1 LRVESS
7 KLKGFCFEPCLPAAE
22 GFGRRELSPLSLIW
36 VMRKELSM
44 NEVKV
49 GEVRIGK
56 GNPLV
61 LIAGPC
67 VLEGEEIVLEI
78 AKQLKELCVSLKIPF
93 IFKASYEKDN
103 RGSEKS
109 YKGPGLEDGLRV
121 LAKVKEKVG
130 VPVLSDVHRI
140 EDVNRAK
147 EVLDIIQVPA
157 FLCQQTSLLLK
168 VGEAG
173 RVVNIKKG
181 QFVAPEN
188 MAGAVKKIYS
198 TGNRQ
203 VLLTER
209 GTCFGYNKLISD
221 FCSIPI
227 MQEIGCPVI
236 FDATHVIR
244 NYGIPSEDP
253 RGGSPEYV
261 PHLSRAAVAV
271 GCNGLFLETH
281 LRPSQAL
288 CDASSMIPLNE
299 MENLLRQTKAIHDM
313 GRTWGIT

>member
-1 LRVESS
+1 
-7 KLKGFCFEPCLPAAE
+7 
-22 GFGRRELSPLSLIW
+22 
-36 VMRKELSM
+36 M
-44 NEVKV
+44 NEVNI
-49 GEVRIGK
+49 GEIRIGK

-67 VLEGEEIVLEI
+67 VIESEANALEV
-78 AKQLKELCVSLKIPF
+78 AKEMKKICSNLKIPY

-109 YKGPGLEDGLRV
+109 YSGPGLKEGLRI

-130 VPVLSDVHRI
+130 VPILSDVHRT
-140 EDVNRAK
+140 EDVDLAK
-147 EVLDIIQVPA
+147 EVLDVIQIPA

-168 VGEAG
+168 VGNAG
-173 RVVNIKKG
+173 KVVNIKKG
-181 QFVAPEN
+181 QFIAPES
-188 MAGAVKKIYS
+188 MAGAVKKVQS

-203 VLLTER
+203 ILLTER
-209 GTCFGYNKLISD
+209 GTCFGYNKLIAD

-227 MQEIGCPVI
+227 LQELGYPVV

-253 RGGSPEYV
+253 RGGSPQYV

-281 LRPSQAL
+281 PRPKEAL
-288 CDASSMIPLNE
+288 CDASSMIPLND
-299 MENLLRQTKAIHDM
+299 MENLLKQTKAIHDM
-313 GRTWGIT
+313 MRSWEIV

>member
-1 LRVESS
+1 
-7 KLKGFCFEPCLPAAE
+7 
-22 GFGRRELSPLSLIW
+22 
-36 VMRKELSM
+36 MRKELSM

>member
-1 LRVESS
+1 
-7 KLKGFCFEPCLPAAE
+7 
-22 GFGRRELSPLSLIW
+22 
-36 VMRKELSM
+36 M
-44 NEVKV
+44 NEVRV
-49 GEVRIGK
+49 GQIRIGK

-67 VLEGEEIVLEI
+67 VLEEEPLVLEI
-78 AKQLKELCVSLKIPF
+78 ANQLKEICGSLKIPF

-109 YKGPGLEDGLRV
+109 YKGPGLDEGLKV

-130 VPVLSDVHRI
+130 IPVLSDVHRM
-140 EDVNRAK
+140 EDVDRAK
-147 EVLDIIQVPA
+147 EILDIIQVPA

-173 RVVNIKKG
+173 RAVNIKKG
-181 QFVAPEN
+181 QFVSPEN

-221 FCSIPI
+221 LCSIPM

-253 RGGSPEYV
+253 RGGSPQYV

-271 GCNGLFLETH
+271 GCNGLLLETH
-281 LRPSQAL
+281 PKPSQAL

-299 MENLLRQTKAIHDM
+299 MESLLRQTKAIHDM
-313 GRTWGIT
+313 IRTWGIT

>member
-1 LRVESS
+1 V
-7 KLKGFCFEPCLPAAE
+7 K
-22 GFGRRELSPLSLIW
+22 
-36 VMRKELSM
+36 RKERSM
-44 NEVKV
+44 NEVNV
-49 GEVRIGK
+49 GEIHIGK

-67 VLEGEEIVLEI
+67 VIESEENALEVAREM
-78 AKQLKELCVSLKIPF
+78 KKICSNLNISY

-109 YKGPGLEDGLRV
+109 YTGPGLKQGLRI
-121 LAKVKEKVG
+121 LARVKEEVG
-130 VPVLSDVHRI
+130 IPVLSDIHRMQ
-140 EDVNRAK
+140 DVDSAK
-147 EVLDIIQVPA
+147 EVLDILQIPA

-173 RVVNIKKG
+173 KVVNIKKG

-198 TGNRQ
+198 TGNHQ

-221 FCSIPI
+221 FCSIPV

-253 RGGSPEYV
+253 RGGSPQYV
-261 PHLSRAAVAV
+261 PHLCRAAVAA

-281 LRPSQAL
+281 PKPNQAL
-288 CDASSMIPLNE
+288 CDASSMIPLHE

-313 GRTWGIT
+313 MRTWGVS

>member
-1 LRVESS
+1 MPTLLSWNMTFWFFTIHVTR
-7 KLKGFCFEPCLPAAE
+7 LPAV
-22 GFGRRELSPLSLIW
+22 GRDTDHGIY
-36 VMRKELSM
+36 KERSM

-49 GEVRIGK
+49 GEIRIGK

-67 VLEGEEIVLEI
+67 VIESEANALEV
-78 AKQLKELCVSLKIPF
+78 AKEMKKICSNLKISY

-109 YKGPGLEDGLRV
+109 YKGPGLEEGLRI
-121 LAKVKEKVG
+121 LSKVKEKVG
-130 VPVLSDVHRI
+130 VPVLSDIHRM
-140 EDVNRAK
+140 EDVDSAK
-147 EVLDIIQVPA
+147 EVLDILQIPA

-168 VGEAG
+168 VGAAG
-173 RVVNIKKG
+173 KVVNIKKG
-181 QFVAPEN
+181 QFVAPES

-236 FDATHVIR
+236 FDATHIIR

-253 RGGSPEYV
+253 RGGSPQYV
-261 PHLSRAAVAV
+261 PHLSRAAVAA

-281 LRPSQAL
+281 PRPSQAL

-313 GRTWGIT
+313 VRTWGIV

>member
-1 LRVESS
+1 
-7 KLKGFCFEPCLPAAE
+7 
-22 GFGRRELSPLSLIW
+22 
-36 VMRKELSM
+36 M
-44 NEVKV
+44 NEVRV
-49 GEVRIGK
+49 GEIRIGS

-67 VLEGEEIVLEI
+67 VLEGEAIALEI
-78 AKQLKELCVSLKIPF
+78 AGKLKELCRSLKIPL

-109 YKGPGLEDGLRV
+109 YKGPGLTDGLKV
-121 LAKVKEKVG
+121 LAKVKEKAG
-130 VPVLSDVHRI
+130 LPVLSDVHRL
-140 EDVNRAK
+140 EDVDRAK

-198 TGNRQ
+198 TGNHQ

-227 MQEIGCPVI
+227 MQGIGCPVI

-253 RGGSPEYV
+253 KGGSPQYV
-261 PHLSRAAVAV
+261 PHLTRAAVAV
-271 GCNGLFLETH
+271 GCDGLFLETH
-281 LRPSQAL
+281 PKPSEAL

-299 MENLLRQTKAIHDM
+299 MGDLLRQAKAIHDM
-313 GRTWGIT
+313 VRTWK

>member
-1 LRVESS
+1 
-7 KLKGFCFEPCLPAAE
+7 
-22 GFGRRELSPLSLIW
+22 
-36 VMRKELSM
+36 MD
-44 NEVKV
+44 EVRV
-49 GEVRIGK
+49 GEIRIGK

-78 AKQLKELCVSLKIPF
+78 AKQLKKLCGSLKIPF

-109 YKGPGLEDGLRV
+109 YKGPGLEEGLKL

-130 VPVLSDVHRI
+130 VPVLSDVHRTQ
-140 EDVNRAK
+140 DVDRAK

-181 QFVAPEN
+181 QFIAPEN

-227 MQEIGCPVI
+227 MQGIGCPVI
-236 FDATHVIR
+236 FDSTHVIR

-271 GCNGLFLETH
+271 GCDGLFLETH
-281 LRPSQAL
+281 PRPSEAL
-288 CDASSMIPLNE
+288 CDASSMMPLSE
-299 MENLLRQTKAIHDM
+299 MENLLRQTKAIHEM
-313 GRTWGIT
+313 VRAWGVV

>member
-1 LRVESS
+1 
-7 KLKGFCFEPCLPAAE
+7 
-22 GFGRRELSPLSLIW
+22 
-36 VMRKELSM
+36 MD
-44 NEVKV
+44 EVKV
-49 GEVRIGK
+49 GEIRIGK

-67 VLEGEEIVLEI
+67 VLEDEATVMEI
-78 AKQLKELCVSLKIPF
+78 AKQLKEICKGLKIPL

-109 YKGPGLEDGLRV
+109 YSGPGLKEGLRI
-121 LAKVKEKVG
+121 LAKVKGEVG
-130 VPVLSDVHRI
+130 LPVLSDIHRM
-140 EDVNRAK
+140 EDVDSAK
-147 EVLDIIQVPA
+147 EVLDVIQVPA

-168 VGEAG
+168 VGSAG
-173 RVVNIKKG
+173 KVVNIKKG
-181 QFVAPEN
+181 QFVAPES
-188 MAGAVKKIYS
+188 MAGAVRKVYS

-209 GTCFGYNKLISD
+209 GTCFGYNKLIAD

-227 MQEIGCPVI
+227 LQEIGCPVI
-236 FDATHVIR
+236 FDATHVVR

-253 RGGSPEYV
+253 RGGSPQYV

-281 LRPSQAL
+281 PRPSQAL

-299 MENLLRQTKAIHDM
+299 MEVLLRQTKAIHDM
-313 GRTWGIT
+313 VRGWGIV

>member
-1 LRVESS
+1 ME
-7 KLKGFCFEPCLPAAE
+7 
-22 GFGRRELSPLSLIW
+22 
-36 VMRKELSM
+36 
-44 NEVKV
+44 EVRV
-49 GEVRIGK
+49 GEIRIGK

-67 VLEGEEIVLEI
+67 VLEGEAMALEI
-78 AKQLKELCVSLKIPF
+78 AKKLKELCGTLKIPL
-93 IFKASYEKDN
+93 IFKGSYEKDN

-109 YKGPGLEDGLRV
+109 YKGPGLEEGLRI
-121 LAKVKEKVG
+121 LAKVKDKVRI
-130 VPVLSDVHRI
+130 PVLSDVHRM
-140 EDVNRAK
+140 EDVDRAM
-147 EVLDIIQVPA
+147 EILDIIQIPA
-157 FLCQQTSLLLK
+157 FLRQQTSLLLK
-168 VGEAG
+168 VGETG

-188 MAGAVKKIYS
+188 MAGAVKKIHS

-209 GTCFGYNKLISD
+209 GTCFGYNKLVSD

-227 MQEIGCPVI
+227 LQEIGCPVI
-236 FDATHVIR
+236 FDATHVVR

-253 RGGSPEYV
+253 RGGSPQFV

-281 LRPSQAL
+281 PKPSQAL

-299 MENLLRQTKAIHDM
+299 METLLRQTKTIHDM
-313 GRTWGIT
+313 VRAWGIV

>member
-1 LRVESS
+1 ME
-7 KLKGFCFEPCLPAAE
+7 
-22 GFGRRELSPLSLIW
+22 
-36 VMRKELSM
+36 
-44 NEVKV
+44 EVRV
-49 GEVRIGK
+49 GEIRIGK

-67 VLEGEEIVLEI
+67 VLEGEAMALEI
-78 AKQLKELCVSLKIPF
+78 AKKLKEICGALKIPL

-109 YKGPGLEDGLRV
+109 YKGPGLEEGLRT
-121 LAKVKEKVG
+121 LARVKEKVG
-130 VPVLSDVHRI
+130 IPVLSDVHRM
-140 EDVNRAK
+140 EDVDRAK
-147 EVLDIIQVPA
+147 DVLDIIQIPA

-168 VGEAG
+168 VGKAG

-181 QFVAPEN
+181 QFVAPES
-188 MAGAVKKIYS
+188 MAGAVKKIHS
-198 TGNRQ
+198 AGNHQ

-227 MQEIGCPVI
+227 LQEVGCPVI

-253 RGGSPEYV
+253 RGGSPQYV

-281 LRPSQAL
+281 PQPSQAL
-288 CDASSMIPLNE
+288 CDASSMIPLDE
-299 MENLLRQTKAIHDM
+299 METLLRQTKALHDM
-313 GRTWGIT
+313 VRGWGIT

>member
-1 LRVESS
+1 
-7 KLKGFCFEPCLPAAE
+7 
-22 GFGRRELSPLSLIW
+22 
-36 VMRKELSM
+36 M
-44 NEVKV
+44 NEVRV
-49 GEVRIGK
+49 GEIRIGK

-67 VLEGEEIVLEI
+67 VLEGETNALEI
-78 AKQLKELCVSLKIPF
+78 AQQLKQLCGSLKIPF

-109 YKGPGLEDGLRV
+109 YNGPGLEEGLKV

-130 VPVLSDVHRI
+130 IPVLSDVHRM
-140 EDVNRAK
+140 EDVDRAK
-147 EVLDIIQVPA
+147 EVLDILQVPA

-198 TGNRQ
+198 TGNQQ

-209 GTCFGYNKLISD
+209 GTCFGYNKLIAD
-221 FCSIPI
+221 LCSIPI

-236 FDATHVIR
+236 FDATHVVR

-253 RGGSPEYV
+253 RGGSPQFV
-261 PHLSRAAVAV
+261 PHLTRAAVAV

-281 LRPSQAL
+281 PRPRQAL

-313 GRTWGIT
+313 VRTWGIV

>member
-1 LRVESS
+1 
-7 KLKGFCFEPCLPAAE
+7 
-22 GFGRRELSPLSLIW
+22 
-36 VMRKELSM
+36 M
-44 NEVKV
+44 NEVRV
-49 GEVRIGK
+49 GEIRIGK

-67 VLEGEEIVLEI
+67 VLEGETLALEI
-78 AKQLKELCVSLKIPF
+78 ARQLKELCGTLKIPF
-93 IFKASYEKDN
+93 IFKASFEKDN

-109 YKGPGLEDGLRV
+109 YKGPGLEEGLKI
-121 LAKVKEKVG
+121 LSKVKEKVG
-130 VPVLSDVHRI
+130 VSILSDVHRM
-140 EDVNRAK
+140 EDVDRAK

-181 QFVAPEN
+181 QFVAPES
-188 MAGAVKKIYS
+188 MEGAVKKIYS

-253 RGGSPEYV
+253 RGGSPQYI
-261 PHLSRAAVAV
+261 PHLTRAAVAV

-281 LRPSQAL
+281 PRPSQAP
-288 CDASSMIPLNE
+288 CDASSMIPMSE
-299 MENLLRQTKAIHDM
+299 MENLLRQTKTIHDM
-313 GRTWGIT
+313 VRTWGIV

>member
-1 LRVESS
+1 
-7 KLKGFCFEPCLPAAE
+7 
-22 GFGRRELSPLSLIW
+22 
-36 VMRKELSM
+36 M
-44 NEVKV
+44 NEVRV
-49 GEVRIGK
+49 GEIRIGK

-67 VLEGEEIVLEI
+67 VLEGEAIALEI
-78 AKQLKELCVSLKIPF
+78 AKRLKELCGSLKIPF

-109 YKGPGLEDGLRV
+109 YIGPGLEEGLRV
-121 LAKVKEKVG
+121 LAKVKEKVD

-140 EDVNRAK
+140 EDVDRAK

-188 MAGAVKKIYS
+188 MAGTVKKIYS

-244 NYGIPSEDP
+244 NYGIPSGDP
-253 RGGSPEYV
+253 RGGSPQYV

-281 LRPSQAL
+281 PRPSQAL

-299 MENLLRQTKAIHDM
+299 MENLLRQTKDIHDM
-313 GRTWGIT
+313 VRTWGIV

>member
-1 LRVESS
+1 
-7 KLKGFCFEPCLPAAE
+7 
-22 GFGRRELSPLSLIW
+22 
-36 VMRKELSM
+36 M

-49 GEVRIGK
+49 GDIRIGK
-56 GNPLV
+56 GNPMV

-67 VLEGEEIVLEI
+67 VIEGETVVMEI
-78 AKQLKELCVSLKIPF
+78 AKLLKELCKGMKIPL

-109 YKGPGLEDGLRV
+109 YKGPGLQEGLKI
-121 LAKVKEKVG
+121 LAKIKEKTG
-130 VPVLSDVHRI
+130 LSVLSDVHRM
-140 EDVNRAK
+140 EDVDQAK
-147 EVLDIIQVPA
+147 EVLDVIQIPA

-168 VGEAG
+168 AGETG
-173 RVVNIKKG
+173 KVINIKKG

-188 MAGAVKKIYS
+188 MAGAVKKIHS

-227 MQEIGCPVI
+227 MQGIGCPVI
-236 FDATHVIR
+236 FDATHVVR

-253 RGGSPEYV
+253 RGGSPQYV
-261 PHLSRAAVAV
+261 PHLSRAAMAV

-281 LRPSQAL
+281 PRPGEAL
-288 CDASSMIPLNE
+288 CDASSMIPFHE
-299 MENLLRQTKAIHDM
+299 MEGLLRQTRAIHGLVREWD
-313 GRTWGIT
+313 IT

>member
-1 LRVESS
+1 
-7 KLKGFCFEPCLPAAE
+7 
-22 GFGRRELSPLSLIW
+22 
-36 VMRKELSM
+36 M
-44 NEVKV
+44 NEVRV
-49 GEVRIGK
+49 GEIRIGK

-67 VLEGEEIVLEI
+67 VLEGETLALEI
-78 AKQLKELCVSLKIPF
+78 AKQLKELCGTLKIPF
-93 IFKASYEKDN
+93 IFKASFEKDN

-109 YKGPGLEDGLRV
+109 YKGPGLEEGLKI
-121 LAKVKEKVG
+121 LSKVKEKVG
-130 VPVLSDVHRI
+130 VSILSDVHRM
-140 EDVNRAK
+140 EDVDRAK

-181 QFVAPEN
+181 QFVAPES
-188 MAGAVKKIYS
+188 MEGAVKKIYS

-253 RGGSPEYV
+253 RGGSPQYV
-261 PHLSRAAVAV
+261 PHLTRAAVAV

-281 LRPSQAL
+281 PRPSQAP
-288 CDASSMIPLNE
+288 CDASSMIPMSE

-313 GRTWGIT
+313 VRTWGIG

>member
-1 LRVESS
+1 
-7 KLKGFCFEPCLPAAE
+7 
-22 GFGRRELSPLSLIW
+22 
-36 VMRKELSM
+36 M
-44 NEVKV
+44 NEVRV
-49 GEVRIGK
+49 GEIRIGK

-67 VLEGEEIVLEI
+67 VLEGEAITLEI
-78 AKQLKELCVSLKIPF
+78 AKQLKELCGALKIPF
-93 IFKASYEKDN
+93 IFKASFEKDN

-109 YKGPGLEDGLRV
+109 YMGPGLEEGLKI
-121 LAKVKEKVG
+121 LSKVKEKLG

-140 EDVNRAK
+140 EDVDRAK

-221 FCSIPI
+221 FCSIPL

-236 FDATHVIR
+236 FDATHVVR

-253 RGGSPEYV
+253 KGGSPQYV

-281 LRPSQAL
+281 PRPSQAL

-299 MENLLRQTKAIHDM
+299 MEGLLRQTKDIHDM
-313 GRTWGIT
+313 VRTWGIV

>member
-1 LRVESS
+1 
-7 KLKGFCFEPCLPAAE
+7 
-22 GFGRRELSPLSLIW
+22 
-36 VMRKELSM
+36 M
-44 NEVKV
+44 NEVRV
-49 GEVRIGK
+49 GEIRIGK

-67 VLEGEEIVLEI
+67 VLEGETLALEI
-78 AKQLKELCVSLKIPF
+78 AEQLKQLCRTLKIPL

-103 RGSEKS
+103 RSSEKS
-109 YKGPGLEDGLRV
+109 YKGPGLEEGLRV
-121 LAKVKEKVG
+121 LAKIKEKVG
-130 VPVLSDVHRI
+130 IPVLSDVHRM
-140 EDVNRAK
+140 EDVDRAK
-147 EVLDIIQVPA
+147 EVLDVIQIPA
-157 FLCQQTSLLLK
+157 FLCRQTSLLIK
-168 VGEAG
+168 AGETG

-181 QFVAPEN
+181 QFVAPED
-188 MAGAVKKIYS
+188 MAGAVKKIHS
-198 TGNRQ
+198 TGNHQ

-253 RGGSPEYV
+253 KGGSPLYV

-281 LRPSQAL
+281 PRPSQAL

-299 MENLLRQTKAIHDM
+299 MEGLLRQAKTLHDM
-313 GRTWGIT
+313 VRTWGIG

>member
-1 LRVESS
+1 
-7 KLKGFCFEPCLPAAE
+7 
-22 GFGRRELSPLSLIW
+22 
-36 VMRKELSM
+36 M

-49 GEVRIGK
+49 GEIRIGK

-67 VLEGEEIVLEI
+67 VLEGEAIALEI
-78 AKQLKELCVSLKIPF
+78 AAGLKELCETLKIPL

-109 YKGPGLEDGLRV
+109 YSGPGLEKGLRI
-121 LAKVKEKVG
+121 LAKVRQEIG
-130 VPVLSDVHRI
+130 IPVLSDVHRM
-140 EDVNRAK
+140 EDVDRAK
-147 EVLDIIQVPA
+147 EVLDVIQVPA

-173 RVVNIKKG
+173 KVVNIKKG
-181 QFVAPEN
+181 QFIAPEN
-188 MAGAVKKIYS
+188 MAAAVKKIHS

-203 VLLTER
+203 ILLTER

-227 MQEIGCPVI
+227 LQESGCPVI

-253 RGGSPEYV
+253 RGGSPQYV

-281 LRPSQAL
+281 PSPSQAL
-288 CDASSMIPLNE
+288 CDASSMIPLHE
-299 MENLLRQTKAIHDM
+299 MENLLRQTKAIHDLV
-313 GRTWGIT
+313 RSWGIT

>member
-1 LRVESS
+1 
-7 KLKGFCFEPCLPAAE
+7 
-22 GFGRRELSPLSLIW
+22 
-36 VMRKELSM
+36 M

-49 GEVRIGK
+49 GEIRVGK

-67 VLEGEEIVLEI
+67 VIESEANALEI
-78 AKQLKELCVSLKIPF
+78 AKEMKKICSNLKIPY

-109 YKGPGLEDGLRV
+109 YNGPGLKEGLRI

-130 VPVLSDVHRI
+130 VPVLSDVHRM
-140 EDVNRAK
+140 EDVDLAK
-147 EVLDIIQVPA
+147 EVLDVIQIPA

-168 VGEAG
+168 AG
-173 RVVNIKKG
+173 NAGKVVNIKKG
-181 QFVAPEN
+181 QFIAPES
-188 MAGAVKKIYS
+188 MAGAVKKIQS

-203 VLLTER
+203 ILLTER
-209 GTCFGYNKLISD
+209 GTCFGYNKLIAD
-221 FCSIPI
+221 FCSIPVL
-227 MQEIGCPVI
+227 QEIGCPVI

-253 RGGSPEYV
+253 RGGSPQYV

-281 LRPSQAL
+281 PRPKEAL
-288 CDASSMIPLNE
+288 CDASSMIPLDG
-299 MENLLRQTKAIHDM
+299 MENLLGQTKAIHDM
-313 GRTWGIT
+313 MRSWEIV

>member
-1 LRVESS
+1 
-7 KLKGFCFEPCLPAAE
+7 
-22 GFGRRELSPLSLIW
+22 
-36 VMRKELSM
+36 M
-44 NEVKV
+44 NEVRV
-49 GEVRIGK
+49 GMIRIGK

-67 VLEGEEIVLEI
+67 ILEGEAMALEV
-78 AKQLKELCVSLKIPF
+78 ATRLKEICSGLKIPY

-109 YKGPGLEDGLRV
+109 YKGPGLEEGLEV

-130 VPVLSDVHRI
+130 IPVLSDVHRM
-140 EDVNRAK
+140 EDVGRAK
-147 EVLDIIQVPA
+147 EVLDILQVPA

-173 RVVNIKKG
+173 KVVNIKKG

-253 RGGSPEYV
+253 RGGSPQYV

-281 LRPSQAL
+281 PKPSQAL

-313 GRTWGIT
+313 VRTWGIV

>member
-1 LRVESS
+1 
-7 KLKGFCFEPCLPAAE
+7 
-22 GFGRRELSPLSLIW
+22 
-36 VMRKELSM
+36 M
-44 NEVKV
+44 NEVRV
-49 GEVRIGK
+49 GEIRIGK

-67 VLEGEEIVLEI
+67 VLEGETLALEI
-78 AKQLKELCVSLKIPF
+78 ARQLKELCGTLKIPF
-93 IFKASYEKDN
+93 IFKASFEKDN

-109 YKGPGLEDGLRV
+109 YKGPGLEEGLKI
-121 LAKVKEKVG
+121 LSKVKEKVG
-130 VPVLSDVHRI
+130 VSILSDVHRM
-140 EDVNRAK
+140 EDVDRAK

-181 QFVAPEN
+181 QFVAPES
-188 MAGAVKKIYS
+188 MEGAVKKIYS

-253 RGGSPEYV
+253 RGGSPHYV
-261 PHLSRAAVAV
+261 PHLTRAAVAV

-281 LRPSQAL
+281 PRPSQAL
-288 CDASSMIPLNE
+288 CDASSMIPMNE
-299 MENLLRQTKAIHDM
+299 MENLLRQTKTIHDM
-313 GRTWGIT
+313 VRTWGIV

>member
-1 LRVESS
+1 M
-7 KLKGFCFEPCLPAAE
+7 
-22 GFGRRELSPLSLIW
+22 W
-36 VMRKELSM
+36 KEHSM
-44 NEVKV
+44 NEVQI
-49 GEVRIGK
+49 GEIRIGK

-67 VLEGEEIVLEI
+67 VLEGEAIVMEI
-78 AKQLKELCVSLKIPF
+78 AKQLKELCGELKIPL

-109 YKGPGLEDGLRV
+109 YKGPGVKKGLRI
-121 LAKVKEKVG
+121 LAKVKERLDI
-130 VPVLSDVHRI
+130 PVLSDVHRM
-140 EDVNRAK
+140 EDVDQAK
-147 EVLDIIQVPA
+147 EVLDIIQIPA

-173 RVVNIKKG
+173 RAVNIKKG

-188 MAGAVKKIYS
+188 MAGAVKKIRS
-198 TGNRQ
+198 TGNLQ

-227 MQEIGCPVI
+227 LQEIGCPVI
-236 FDATHVIR
+236 FDATHVVR

-253 RGGSPEYV
+253 RGGSPQYV

-281 LRPSQAL
+281 PRPNQAL

-299 MENLLRQTKAIHDM
+299 IGKLLRQTKAIHDM
-313 GRTWGIT
+313 VRSWGIT

>member
-1 LRVESS
+1 
-7 KLKGFCFEPCLPAAE
+7 
-22 GFGRRELSPLSLIW
+22 
-36 VMRKELSM
+36 M
-44 NEVKV
+44 NEVRV
-49 GEVRIGK
+49 GEIRIGR

-67 VLEGEEIVLEI
+67 VLEGEAMALEI
-78 AKQLKELCVSLKIPF
+78 AKRLKEICTALHIPF

-103 RGSEKS
+103 RSSETS
-109 YKGPGLEDGLRV
+109 YKGPLIKEGLRI
-121 LAKVKEKVG
+121 LGKVKEKIQI
-130 VPVLSDVHRI
+130 PVLSDVHRA
-140 EDVNRAK
+140 EDVPQAK

-173 RVVNIKKG
+173 KVVNIKKG
-181 QFVAPEN
+181 QFVSPEN
-188 MAGAVKKIYS
+188 MGGAVRKIYS

-221 FCSIPI
+221 LCAIPI

-236 FDATHVIR
+236 FDATHIVR

-253 RGGSPEYV
+253 RGGSPRYV
-261 PHLSRAAVAV
+261 PHLTRAAVAV
-271 GCNGLFLETH
+271 GCNGLFIETH
-281 LRPSQAL
+281 PEPEKAL
-288 CDASSMIPLNE
+288 CDASSMVPLKE
-299 MENLLRQTKAIHDM
+299 MEGLLRQAKAIHDM
-313 GRTWGIT
+313 VRSWGII

>member
-1 LRVESS
+1 
-7 KLKGFCFEPCLPAAE
+7 
-22 GFGRRELSPLSLIW
+22 
-36 VMRKELSM
+36 M

-56 GNPLV
+56 GNPMV

-67 VLEGEEIVLEI
+67 VLEEEAMVLET
-78 AKQLKELCVSLKIPF
+78 AMQLKAICGSLKIPL

-109 YKGPGLEDGLRV
+109 YKGPGLKEGLKV
-121 LAKVKEKVG
+121 LDKVKERVG
-130 VPVLSDVHRI
+130 LPVLSDVHRL
-140 EDVNRAK
+140 EDVDRAK

-198 TGNRQ
+198 TGNHQ

-236 FDATHVIR
+236 FDATHVVR

-253 RGGSPEYV
+253 RGGSPRYV

-281 LRPSQAL
+281 PNPSQAL

-299 MENLLRQTKAIHDM
+299 MEGLLRQTKVIHDM
-313 GRTWGIT
+313 MRTWGIV

>member
-1 LRVESS
+1 MEDVR
-7 KLKGFCFEPCLPAAE
+7 
-22 GFGRRELSPLSLIW
+22 
-36 VMRKELSM
+36 
-44 NEVKV
+44 V
-49 GEVRIGK
+49 GEIRIGK
-56 GNPLV
+56 GAPLV

-67 VLEGEEIVLEI
+67 VLESEALALEI
-78 AKQLKELCVSLKIPF
+78 AKKLKELCGTLKIPF

-109 YKGPGLEDGLRV
+109 YNGPGIEEGLRI
-121 LAKVKEKVG
+121 LAKVKKRVG
-130 VPVLSDVHRI
+130 IPVLSDVHRM
-140 EDVNRAK
+140 EDVDRAM
-147 EVLDIIQVPA
+147 EVLDIIQIPA

-168 VGEAG
+168 VGKTG

-181 QFVAPEN
+181 QFIAPEN
-188 MAGAVKKIYS
+188 MAGAVKKIHS
-198 TGNRQ
+198 TGNHQ

-209 GTCFGYNKLISD
+209 GTCFGYNKLVSD

-227 MQEIGCPVI
+227 LQEIGCPVI
-236 FDATHVIR
+236 FDATHVVR

-253 RGGSPEYV
+253 RGGSPQYV

-281 LRPSQAL
+281 PQPSRAL

-299 MENLLRQTKAIHDM
+299 METLLRQTKTLHDM
-313 GRTWGIT
+313 VREWGIV

>member
-1 LRVESS
+1 MDEVRV
-7 KLKGFCFEPCLPAAE
+7 GN
-22 GFGRRELSPLSLIW
+22 I
-36 VMRKELSM
+36 
-44 NEVKV
+44 
-49 GEVRIGK
+49 RIGK

-67 VLEGEEIVLEI
+67 VLEGEKIVLEI
-78 AKQLKELCVSLKIPF
+78 ANRLKELCGSLQIPF
-93 IFKASYEKDN
+93 VFKASYEKDN
-103 RGSEKS
+103 RGSERS
-109 YKGPGLEDGLRV
+109 YTGPGLEDGLKL

-130 VPVLSDVHRI
+130 VPVLSDVHRV
-140 EDVNRAK
+140 EDVDRAK

-168 VGEAG
+168 VGGAG

-181 QFVAPEN
+181 QFIAPEN

-221 FCSIPI
+221 FCSIPV
-227 MQEIGCPVI
+227 MQGIGCPVI

-281 LRPSQAL
+281 PRPSQAL
-288 CDASSMIPLNE
+288 CDASSMMPLNE

-313 GRTWGIT
+313 VRAWGVV